1 MERHAYSINFGATPT
16 KKRNDGTIPIHAT
29 ITLNGIRTSFS
40 TGRKV
45 LLADW
50 DNVKQRVK
58 GNNEQA
64 KLINTYLQEV
74 RNKLAKLELE
84 LLERGYIITAE
95 LLKDAYFNNVES
107 IQTKTLIQVF
117 QDYINSQEKIVG
129 NGISKST
136 YYSYTHSFRLIK
148 EYIKKQYNREDI
160 FLLELNYSFIEN
172 FSIFLKTEYKQRINT
187 TIKHLKCLKRITNI
201 AIANKYLKF
210 DPFLNHKLEREKVEK
225 EFLTEEELR
234 LIINKDFAIPRLE
247 RVRDIF
253 IFSCFT
259 GLSWGD
265 VKTLDKSH
273 FINDEEGRIWI
284 KKNRVKTGIL
294 SRIPLL
300 PIPKLILEKYKGGE
314 KLLPTIDLSTTD
326 VYLKQIADL
335 CGINKRVSFHTAR
348 FTFATT
354 VTLTNR
360 ISLEV
365 VSKMMGH
372 TNTKM
377 TAHYAKIIDTYIG
390 EEMDK
395 LEIKDWNVLKA
406 KDR

>member
-1 MERHAYSINFGATPT
+1 MERHAFSINFWATPT
-16 KKRNDGTIPIHAT
+16 RKRSDGTIPIHAS
-29 ITLNGIRTSFS
+29 INLNGERVSFS
-40 TGRKV
+40 TGKKV
-45 LLADW
+45 ISDDW
-50 DNVKQRVK
+50 DSVKQKVK

-64 KLINTYLQEV
+64 KLVNTYLQQIK
-74 RNKLAKLELE
+74 NKIAKLELE
-84 LLERGYIITAE
+84 LLERGYIITAD

-117 QDYINSQEKIVG
+117 EDYLKGLEKIVG

-136 YYSYTHSFRLIK
+136 FYCYTHSFRLVK
-148 EYIKKQYNREDI
+148 EYIKLQYKRDDM

-172 FSIFLKTEYKQRINT
+172 FNIFLKTEHKQRINT
-187 TIKHLKCLKRITNI
+187 TVKHLKCLKRITNI

-234 LIINKDFAIPRLE
+234 LIINKDFAMPRLE

-265 VKTLDKSH
+265 VRTLDKSH
-273 FINDEEGRIWI
+273 FVSDEEGRTWI
-284 KKNRVKTGIL
+284 KKNRIKTGVL

-314 KLLPTIDLSTTD
+314 KLLPTVDLSTTD

-372 TNTKM
+372 TNTRM
-377 TAHYAKIIDTYIG
+377 TAHYAKIIDNYIG

-395 LEIKDWNVLKA
+395 LDTKEWNKLKE
-406 KDR
+406 

>member
-1 MERHAYSINFGATPT
+1 MERHSFSINYNVSKE
-16 KKRNDGTIPIHAT
+16 KKRKDGTVPINAT
-29 ITLNGIRTSFS
+29 INLNGVRASFS

-45 LLADW
+45 LFEDW
-50 DNVKQRVK
+50 DSTKQRAK

-64 KLINTYLQEV
+64 KLINAYLLQIK
-74 RNKLAKLELE
+74 NKIARLELE
-84 LLERGYIITAE
+84 LLERGYIITAD

-107 IQTKTLIQVF
+107 IQTKTLNQVF
-117 QDYINSQEKIVG
+117 EDYLKSLEKIVG

-136 YYSYTHSFRLIK
+136 FYCYTHSFRLVK
-148 EYIKKQYNREDI
+148 EYIKLQYKRDDM

-172 FSIFLKTEYKQRINT
+172 FNIFLKTEHKQRINT
-187 TIKHLKCLKRITNI
+187 TVKHLKCLKRITNI

-234 LIINKDFAIPRLE
+234 LIINKDFAMPRLE

-265 VKTLDKSH
+265 VRTLDKSH
-273 FINDEEGRIWI
+273 FVSDEEGRTWI
-284 KKNRVKTGIL
+284 KKNRIKTGVL

-314 KLLPTIDLSTTD
+314 KLLPTVDLSTTD

-372 TNTKM
+372 TNTRM
-377 TAHYAKIIDTYIG
+377 TAHYAKIIDNYIG

-395 LEIKDWNVLKA
+395 LDTKEWNKLKE
-406 KDR
+406 